1 MSPIAAS
8 PTPGRG
14 TLIFAVLVQ
23 QLIASLCY
31 PIAKVGLAIIE
42 PFTFAFYRYIL
53 SAIILL
59 VVARFLRQKSNPV
72 EKKDWPRIVL
82 MGLLIIPFNQTLF
95 LLGQSMTAAGHGAFL
110 FSTTPVWILVL
121 AMVLLKERP
130 TARRIFG
137 IVLAVSGVMV
147 IMSTGAIV
155 VGTEYLLGD
164 LIIMVSVLAWAFYT
178 TIGAPMV
185 RKYGAWRMTAYSLSF
200 GSLMYFPFGLYRALQ
215 YDYSQAT
222 PFAWFSVVY
231 MAIGLSVIVYVIWYW
246 LIKYIDTS
254 RAAVF
259 QNIQPIVAS
268 VVAYFYL
275 GEGLGT
281 GFLVGGAIVI
291 LGVLLSELGGNKK
304 GAVALTTTP
313 QQNV

>member
-1 MSPIAAS
+1 M
-8 PTPGRG
+8 
-14 TLIFAVLVQ
+14 AVVFQ
-23 QLIASLCY
+23 QLVASLCY
-31 PIAKVGLAIIE
+31 PIAKVGLAVIE
-42 PFTFAFYRYIL
+42 PFTFAFYRYLL
-53 SAIILL
+53 SAVILL
-59 VVARFLRQKSNPV
+59 VVARFLRQKDNPV

-82 MGLLIIPFNQTLF
+82 MGFLIIPLNQTLF

-110 FSTTPVWILVL
+110 FSTTPVWILLL
-121 AMVLLKERP
+121 AMFLLKERP
-130 TARRIFG
+130 SARRIVG
-137 IVLAVSGVMV
+137 IVLAVGGVMV
-147 IMSTGAIV
+147 IMSTGALA
-155 VGTEYLLGD
+155 VGTEYLMGD
-164 LIIMVSVLAWAFYT
+164 LIIIVSVLAWAFYT
-178 TIGAPMV
+178 TVGAPMV
-185 RKYGAWRMTAYSLSF
+185 RKYGAWRMTAYSLSC

-222 PFAWFSVVY
+222 PFAWFSVAY

-268 VVAYFYL
+268 VVAYVYL

-281 GFLVGGAIVI
+281 GFVIGGSIVI
-291 LGVLLSELGGNKK
+291 LGVLLSEIGNHKK
-304 GAVALTTTP
+304 GAVTAITTP